1 MNILRTGKWNMCRNV
16 EWMHCV
22 VQGKANW
29 GGGGSGEIIFSHAPK
44 FLNID
49 DFNLQPGWY
58 VENDI
63 YYLEVCV
70 LNEMC
75 SNHEEIF
82 SKGDGSSFFCIFDAV
97 RCAVLGRDLSRME

>member
-1 MNILRTGKWNMCRNV
+1 
-16 EWMHCV
+16 MHCV

-29 GGGGSGEIIFSHAPK
+29 GGGGSGEIVFTFAPG

-49 DFNLQPGWY
+49 EFYWQQGRY

-75 SNHEEIF
+75 KNRDEIF
-82 SKGDGSSFFCIFDAV
+82 TKEHGESFYCTFDAE
-97 RCAVLGRDLSRME
+97 RWAAAGRDLKDLK